1 MLVFVAGGSGA
12 IGRPLVSRL
21 ARAGHNVVA
30 TTRAAEQAQLIRDAG
45 AEPVVV
51 DAFDTDALPPGDCVR
66 QARRRSARDDGA
78 GEVGG

>member
-30 TTRAAEQAQLIRDAG
+30 TTRA
-45 AEPVVV
+45 
-51 DAFDTDALPPGDCVR
+51 T
-66 QARRRSARDDGA
+66 RSSLMVAA
-78 GEVGG
+78 